1 MILNSLLDND
11 LYKLTQQNAVLEL
24 FPDAQVEYRFKNRGK
39 QKFNSKFL
47 EALRIEIH
55 NMSSLGL
62 RNNEYKWL
70 KKTCPYLKRWY
81 LEYLKNYR
89 YNPNQVIAILDGSD
103 NLVLTIKGP
112 WCETILYE
120 VPLMAMISEIYFEK
134 CDKNW
139 NYEGQ
144 EEKVN
149 ENFIKLHRNSCNY
162 VDFGTRRRRSFQT
175 QDLVVR
181 NFTRLQKESR
191 VETWG
196 FKGTSNV
203 HLAMKHGVKQIGTC
217 AHEFFMGISVLEGLR
232 HANYFAMYNWAKI
245 FGTSLGTILT
255 DTYKVDNFLKNF
267 NRRFAMLFEGT
278 RHDSGDWKEFT
289 DKIIQH
295 YKNLKINPLHKT
307 IVFSDGLNV
316 DKAIEINNYCKNK
329 IQCSFGIGTH
339 FTNLFE
345 NSPALNMVIK
355 MWSCEGVPVVKL
367 SDSPGKETGDKD
379 AIRVAKWIF
388 SNQPLDK
395 K

>member
-11 LYKLTQQNAVLEL
+11 LYKYTQQNAVLEL

-39 QKFNSKFL
+39 QRFNEQFL
-47 EALRIEIH
+47 IALKKGIKG
-55 NMSSLGL
+55 MSLL
-62 RNNEYKWL
+62 RLKDHEYEWL
-70 KKTCPYLKRWY
+70 KENCPYLKRWY
-81 LEYLKNYR
+81 LEYLKNYQF
-89 YNPNQVIAILDGSD
+89 NPDQVEVSLDNTND
-103 NLVLTIKGP
+103 LVLNIKGL

-144 EEKVN
+144 EEKIN
-149 ENFIKLHRNSCNY
+149 KNFTKLLKNSCSY
-162 VDFGTRRRRSFQT
+162 ADFGTRRRRSFQT
-175 QDLVVR
+175 QDLVVK
-181 NFTRLQKESR
+181 NFTRLQKESK
-191 VETWG
+191 VKTWG

-203 HLAMKHGVKQIGTC
+203 HLAMKYGVKPIGTVS
-217 AHEFFMGISVLEGLR
+217 HEFFMGISVLEGLR

-245 FGTSLGTILT
+245 FGTSLGIILT

-295 YKNLKINPLHKT
+295 YKNLKINPLHKI

-316 DKAIEINNYCKNK
+316 DKAIGINNYCKNK
-329 IQCSFGIGTH
+329 IQCSFGIGTY
-339 FTNLFE
+339 FTNSF
-345 NSPALNMVIK
+345 SDSSALNMVIK
-355 MWSCEGVPVVKL
+355 MWSCEGIPVVKL
-367 SDSPGKETGDKD
+367 SDSPGKETGDED
-379 AIRVAKWIF
+379 SIRVAKWTF
-388 SNQPLDK
+388 LGEK
-395 K
+395 L